1 MISRIMQQST
11 QGRINN
17 NPWPHAVLLL
27 NIGLIVVRYRPKARV
42 KLALFKTGHVN

>member
-17 NPWPHAVLLL
+17 NPWPPAV
-27 NIGLIVVRYRPKARV
+27 IGLIVVRYRPKARV